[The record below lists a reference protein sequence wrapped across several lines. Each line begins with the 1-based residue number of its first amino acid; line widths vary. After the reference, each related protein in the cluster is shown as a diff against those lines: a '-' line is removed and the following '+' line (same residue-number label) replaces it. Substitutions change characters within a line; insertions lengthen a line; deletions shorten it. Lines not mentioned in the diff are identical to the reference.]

1 MTSLPDPASETEPAG
16 WWSEVNRLDLAV
28 YAAIAATPTP
38 TLDRAF
44 RRLSRAADYSK
55 LWLASAALLAAT
67 GGAGGRRAAVNG
79 LASTGLTSAVVN
91 LVLKPLGRRRRPD
104 RELHRVPVARQV
116 EMPRSTSFPSGHS
129 ASAFAFATGVASASP
144 AAGIP
149 LSALAALVAY
159 SRVHTG
165 VHYPGD
171 AVVGSVTG
179 GALAPLAVGALERCR
194 EASAE
199 PRGALTRPR
208 RPRRRLCASAPPD
221 PRGTGAHSFSVRAAA
236 RHTGSTD

>member
-1 MTSLPDPASETEPAG
+1 MTSLPDAASEKEPTG

-44 RRLSRAADYSK
+44 RQLSRAADHSK
-55 LWLASAALLAAT
+55 LWMASAALLATT

-79 LASTGLTSAVVN
+79 LAATGLTSAVVN
-91 LVLKPLGRRRRPD
+91 LVLKPLGRRSRPD
-104 RELHRVPVARQV
+104 RELHRVPLARQV

-129 ASAFAFATGVASASP
+129 ASAYAFASGVASVSP

-149 LSALAALVAY
+149 LSGLAALVAY

-165 VHYPGD
+165 VHYPAD

-179 GALAPLAVGALERCR
+179 GALAPLAVAALKRCR
-194 EASAE
+194 EAG
-199 PRGALTRPR
+199 RN
-208 RPRRRLCASAPPD
+208 
-221 PRGTGAHSFSVRAAA
+221 RA
-236 RHTGSTD
+236 GP

>member
-1 MTSLPDPASETEPAG
+1 MTSPPDQAAETEPAG
-16 WWSEVNRLDLAV
+16 WWGEVNRLDLAV

-44 RRLSRAADYSK
+44 RRLSQAADYSK

-67 GGAGGRRAAVNG
+67 GGQRGRRAAVNG

-91 LVLKPLGRRRRPD
+91 LVLKPLGGRRRPD
-104 RELHRVPVARQV
+104 RDTHQVPVARQV

-129 ASAFAFATGVASASP
+129 ASAFAFATGVATASP

-165 VHYPGD
+165 VHYPLD
-171 AVVGSVTG
+171 AIAGSVSG
-179 GALAPLAVGALERCR
+179 VALAPLAVAALERCR
-194 EASAE
+194 RRNDPARRSD
-199 PRGALTRPR
+199 PQRR
-208 RPRRRLCASAPPD
+208 RPNRELERR
-221 PRGTGAHSFSVRAAA
+221 
-236 RHTGSTD
+236 